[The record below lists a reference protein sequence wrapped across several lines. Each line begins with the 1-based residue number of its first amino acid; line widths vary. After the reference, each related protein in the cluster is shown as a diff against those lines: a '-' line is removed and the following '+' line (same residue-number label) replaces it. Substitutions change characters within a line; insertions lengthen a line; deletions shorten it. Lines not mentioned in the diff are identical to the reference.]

1 MNNNDWYQVGEEI
14 KRQVQNAIDTNDFT
28 ELSKNISETVGQVV
42 GDVSKGLN
50 DVGKSLNDIGKNLN
64 TVVNDTAESFKKGMQ
79 QATGSAV
86 TTYQR
91 PQQSPRK
98 APYVRPNLRPDP
110 KLFNN
115 TPPGSV
121 SGILWIIAGLG
132 LVGVGGLATLQSTL
146 SVLVGAEAVT
156 ALALPATAATT
167 GLAVSAYGAS
177 LKNRA
182 DRFKKYVGIVK
193 EKLYCSVEEL
203 ADKTGK
209 SMRYV
214 RRDLKRMMDK
224 KMFLQGHLD
233 KKESCFIASDA
244 MYDQYLLTQ
253 KQYEEKLLL
262 EDKEKANKQSG
273 PVDDK
278 VAKVL
283 QEGRDYIAVIRKC
296 NDEIPGEEMS
306 GKLDKLEYLV
316 TRIFAR
322 VEEEPSLA
330 SDMQKMLSYYLPT
343 TQKLLEAYRDL
354 DGQEVQVKNISE
366 TKREIEKSV
375 DTINLACEGFLDDL
389 FRERA
394 WDIQSDIS
402 VLNTMIKQDGYIK
415 SDFEKGVKEQ

>member
-1 MNNNDWYQVGEEI
+1 MNNNEWQQVGEEI
-14 KRQVQNAIDTNDFT
+14 KRQVQTAIDTNNFS
-28 ELSKNISETVGQVV
+28 ELSKNIGEAVGQAI

-50 DVGKSLNDIGKNLN
+50 DVSKSINDIGKNLN
-64 TVVNDTAESFKKGMQ
+64 TVVNDTTEGFKKGLQ
-79 QATGSAV
+79 QGTQGQKQKWERYNGTLKSA
-86 TTYQR
+86 
-91 PQQSPRK
+91 K
-98 APYVRPNLRPDP
+98 PNLRPDP

-121 SGILWIIAGLG
+121 SGVLCIIAGLG
-132 LVGVGGLATLQSTL
+132 LAGLGGFATLSSAAGVL
-146 SVLVGAEAVT
+146 FADASVS

-177 LKNRA
+177 LKSRA

-193 EKLYCSVEEL
+193 EKLYCSIEEL

-214 RRDLKRMMDK
+214 RKDLKKMMDK

-233 KKESCFIASDA
+233 KKGSCFIASDA

-253 KQYEEKLLL
+253 KQYEEQLLL
-262 EDKEKANKQSG
+262 ESKEAIRPAKATDS
-273 PVDDK
+273 K
-278 VAKVL
+278 VVKVL
-283 QEGRDYIAVIRKC
+283 QEGRDYIDIIRKC

-306 GKLDKLEYLV
+306 AKLDKLERLV

-322 VEEEPSLA
+322 VEEEPALA

-354 DGQEVQVKNISE
+354 EKQNVEVKNISE
-366 TKREIEKSV
+366 TKQEIEKSV
-375 DTINLACEGFLDDL
+375 DTINMACEGLLNDL
-389 FRERA
+389 FRDRA

-402 VLNTMIKQDGYIK
+402 VLTTMAKQDGYLK
-415 SDFEKGVKEQ
+415 SDFNTSGKGETK

>member
-14 KRQVQNAIDTNDFT
+14 KRQVQNAIDTNDFS

-42 GDVSKGLN
+42 GDVGKGLN
-50 DVGKSLNDIGKNLN
+50 DVSKSLNDIGKNLN
-64 TVVNDTAESFKKGMQ
+64 NVVNETADSFKKGMQ
-79 QATGSAV
+79 QAAGGAV
-86 TTYQR
+86 TTRQKSEQGSR
-91 PQQSPRK
+91 R

-115 TPPGSV
+115 SPPGSV

-132 LVGVGGLATLQSTL
+132 LTGLGGLATLSNAVA
-146 SVLVGAEAVT
+146 VLVADASVT

-209 SMRYV
+209 SIRYV
-214 RRDLKRMMDK
+214 RRDLKKMMDK

-244 MYDQYLLTQ
+244 VYDQYLLTQ

-262 EDKEKANKQSG
+262 ETKEAIRPASAT
-273 PVDDK
+273 DSK
-278 VAKVL
+278 VTKVL
-283 QEGRDYIAVIRKC
+283 QEGRDYVAVIRKC

-306 GKLDKLEYLV
+306 EKLDKLEQLV

-322 VEEEPSLA
+322 VEEEPALA

-354 DGQEVQVKNISE
+354 DMQNVQVQNISE

-375 DTINLACEGFLDDL
+375 DTINLACEGLLNDM
-389 FRERA
+389 FRDRA

-402 VLNTMIKQDGYIK
+402 VLTTMAKQDGYIK
-415 SDFEKGVKEQ
+415 SDFNTVEKEN